1 MRNKTILIV
10 AAHPD
15 DEVLGCF
22 GTIARMIKEGHR
34 AYTLVLGE
42 GKSSRAVTRNDI
54 TQESYE
60 TLDDEF
66 YKANKSIGISEVF
79 RERFPDNAFD
89 SVPLLQIIKS
99 IEKIKQK
106 IKPDI
111 IFTHYESDLNIDH
124 KITFQAVL
132 TATRPMVGECVKEIY
147 SFEILSSTEWKYP
160 HSFSPNVFFDI
171 RDTLELKINAMNLYN
186 SELCKYP
193 HPRSLKGIELNA
205 NYRGLQVGLSSV
217 ESFMLIRLVNYCKI
231 EFKSFRELDINEIAI
246 VFAWRNDKRVCEFM
260 NTKSFSWEIHNKFIE
275 NLKYKKDMEYFLVYS
290 GDVAIGV
297 VYFIDI
303 NLDSCGFGIYS
314 NPNLKGY
321 GKILMQHLLDY
332 AKNILK
338 IKILYSSVYTANKRA
353 LNLYRSFGFE
363 IQESEEITSVKF
375 DFSRGGGELNLIS
388 NTKSPSFILEIRS
401 VA

>member
-10 AAHPD
+10 VAHPD

-42 GKSSRAVTRNDI
+42 GKSSRAVKRSDI
-54 TQESYE
+54 TQESYDI
-60 TLDDEF
+60 LDDEF

-89 SVPLLQIIKS
+89 SVPLLEIIKS

-106 IKPDI
+106 TKPDI

-132 TATRPMVGECVKEIY
+132 TATRPMRDECVREIY
-147 SFEILSSTEWKYP
+147 SFEVLSSTEWKYP

-171 RDTLELKINAMNLYN
+171 SDTLELKINAMNLYK
-186 SELCKYP
+186 SELCEYP
-193 HPRSLKGIELNA
+193 HPRSLTGIELNA
-205 NYRGLQVGLSSV
+205 KYRGLQVGLSSV
-217 ESFMLIRLVNYCKI
+217 ESFMLIRLVNHCKI
-231 EFKSFRELDINEIAI
+231 EFKSFSELDINEIAI
-246 VFAWRNDKRVCEFM
+246 IFAWRNDARVCEFM
-260 NTKSFSWEIHNKFIE
+260 KTKNFSWEIHNKFIE
-275 NLKYKKDMEYFLVYS
+275 SLKDRKDKEYFLVYS

-297 VYFIDI
+297 VYFVDI
-303 NLDSCGFGIYS
+303 NSDSCEFGIYA

-332 AKNILK
+332 AKNTLK
-338 IKILYSSVYTANKRA
+338 VKTLYSSVYTKNKRA
-353 LNLYRSFGFE
+353 LKLYESFGFE
-363 IQESEEITSVKF
+363 IQENKEMSFVKL
-375 DFSRGGGELNLIS
+375 DLSAGGGGLLSFSRFNLS
-388 NTKSPSFILEIRS
+388 YRSFRG